1 MDKFDWRK
9 VTLLVCLLFGVIF
22 YYSWGQASPE
32 AAKEAISSVA
42 ENAAAVSSKPWWFW
56 PLALFIT
63 TFLIGIVAVLG
74 GVGGGVL
81 FVPIVSGFF
90 PFNLDFVRTA
100 GLLVALSGALAAGPG
115 LLMRN
120 LASLRLAIPIAL
132 IASTASIIGAMIG
145 LALPRNIV
153 QILLGVTIL
162 FIVALMFFSKKSEF
176 PEVKNPDRLGLALGM
191 WGIYREES
199 TGEVYKWHVH
209 RTPLGL
215 LLFIVIGVM
224 AGMFGLGAGWANI
237 PVLNLLMGAPIKI
250 SVATSKF
257 LLSITDTSAAWI
269 YINSGGIIPLI
280 VIPSLVGIMLGS
292 FIGVR
297 LLAIARPAMVRWI
310 VIGMLLFA
318 GVRAVLKGL
327 GI

>member
-1 MDKFDWRK
+1 MENKK
-9 VTLLVCLLFGVIF
+9 LILGLLVFFALAFL

-32 AAKEAISSVA
+32 EAKHAIASVA
-42 ENAAAVSSKPWWFW
+42 ENTQAVSSKPWWFW
-56 PLALFIT
+56 PIALFIT
-63 TFLIGIVAVLG
+63 NFLIGIVAVLG

-132 IASTASIIGAMIG
+132 IASTASIAGAMIG
-145 LALPRNIV
+145 LALPRNLV
-153 QILLGVTIL
+153 QLLLGVTIL

-176 PEVKNPDRLGLALGM
+176 PEVKKPDKLGLALGI

-209 RTPLGL
+209 RTPIGL
-215 LLFIVIGVM
+215 LLFVVIGIM

-257 LLSITDTSAAWI
+257 LLAITDTSAAWV

-297 LLAIARPAMVRWI
+297 LLAIARPATVRWI

-318 GVRAVLKGL
+318 GIRAVLKGL